1 MGDRGKLNITV
12 REQNN
17 GVLVQIT
24 DSGAGIPAEI
34 KDKIFTPFF
43 TTKPAGEGTG
53 LGLDIASKI
62 IDKHQGT
69 IEVVSEPGNTVFSIW
84 LPVSLSRD

>member
-12 REQNN
+12 TEQNN
-17 GVLVQIT
+17 GVLVKIT

-53 LGLDIASKI
+53 LGLDIVSKI
-62 IDKHQGT
+62 IDKHQGA
-69 IEVVSEPGNTVFSIW
+69 IEVESKPGNTVFSIW
-84 LPVSLSRD
+84 LPVESSRE

>member
-12 REQNN
+12 TEQNN

-24 DSGAGIPAEI
+24 DSGVGIPAEI

-53 LGLDIASKI
+53 LGLDIVSKI

-69 IEVVSEPGNTVFSIW
+69 IEVTSEPGKTVF
-84 LPVSLSRD
+84 